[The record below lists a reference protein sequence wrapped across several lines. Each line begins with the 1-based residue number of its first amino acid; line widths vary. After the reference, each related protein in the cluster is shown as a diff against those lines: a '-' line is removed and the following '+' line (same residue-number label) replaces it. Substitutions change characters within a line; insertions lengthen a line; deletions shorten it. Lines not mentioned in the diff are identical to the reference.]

1 MASQEQESVLDL
13 SPLSR
18 ELLAEQE
25 VVPRAR
31 VFAKYVAGLLSES
44 AVSVYTL
51 ASNGHSSVWLP
62 RATTGDAAIH
72 DQAIPADSGILG
84 SLTSDAPPILR
95 SGAQLKREDYARF
108 DTRRTLQAHR
118 TPIFPPLAESSAGLA
133 RLQGNRAAVRP
144 HEGH

>member
-1 MASQEQESVLDL
+1 LASQEQECVLDL

-18 ELLAEQE
+18 ELLAEQD

-44 AVSVYTL
+44 AVNIYTL
-51 ASNGHSSVWLP
+51 ASNGHSC
-62 RATTGDAAIH
+62 DAA
-72 DQAIPADSGILG
+72 
-84 SLTSDAPPILR
+84 PIFR